1 MLKEVHGKYVG
12 MLGEDHPSTINA
24 LINLGTASWDCGKY
38 EESLEY
44 YEKALKVREEQSSK
58 ESMNYAI
65 ILSMAAGSYRE
76 LKEYEKAYDYLKQAY
91 TTIATIN
98 KGEENLAC
106 GMILNSMGM
115 LFKRWRKFDRALDS
129 YERSLN
135 IRLEFLGD
143 KHPEVIASR
152 HNIGELYIEMGNTE
166 KAEEYLT

>member
-1 MLKEVHGKYVG
+1 
-12 MLGEDHPSTINA
+12 
-24 LINLGTASWDCGKY
+24 
-38 EESLEY
+38 
-44 YEKALKVREEQSSK
+44 
-58 ESMNYAI
+58 MNYAI